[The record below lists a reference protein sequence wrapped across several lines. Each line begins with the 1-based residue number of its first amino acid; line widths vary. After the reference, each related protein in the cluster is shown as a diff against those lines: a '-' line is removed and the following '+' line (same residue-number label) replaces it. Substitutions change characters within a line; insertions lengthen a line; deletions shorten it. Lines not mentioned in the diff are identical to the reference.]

1 MQFVMIVSEISVKS
15 FLKAT
20 DLINRMQKTFK
31 SCIMNL
37 D

>member
-1 MQFVMIVSEISVKS
+1 MQFAMIVSAISEKN

-20 DLINRMQKTFK
+20 DLINRMQKTSE
-31 SCIMNL
+31 SCIMNR